1 MGYINKN
8 YLQTQFKN
16 FADRLSSVLMA
27 KAEVTEVTQEEYD
40 NLSEEEKAGN
50 TLWAVSDGDGGS
62 GDATAVNYDNTASGL
77 DATNVQDAIDAIMED
92 VSEVNN
98 SFAQLTTDLN
108 TIHTITSENWDGIIS
123 YQKIG
128 HMVVGSGTITL
139 NQEVESYGTIVSG
152 LPTCGASYMS
162 AFITEDGGYNKI
174 YVQEGRIVTREVLP
188 SGYLLRLSFCYI
200 SP

>member
-1 MGYINKN
+1 MSYFM
-8 YLQTQFKN
+8 FKN
-16 FADRLSSVLMA
+16 KKYASVPLG
-27 KAEVTEVTQEEYD
+27 
-40 NLSEEEKAGN
+40 AGN
-50 TLWAVSDGDGGS
+50 VPFN
-62 GDATAVNYDNTASGL
+62 DAKSSLG
-77 DATNVQDAIDAIMED
+77 ATNVQDAIDAIMED

-152 LPTCGASYMS
+152 LPTCSASYMS